1 MPLKWLVLIAQKMK
15 FSIKD
20 FSSKCDQI
28 PNGKLDFFRSVLF
41 FEITSKE
48 RKNKY
53 FLYMSLLKHIRKG
66 RNDLELA
73 LDL

>member
-1 MPLKWLVLIAQKMK
+1 MK